1 MNEEIHKISSFQS
14 MFLFQCIFA
23 FLVKKEDILS
33 AVILGGGN
41 IQNEIFNNNYKQ
53 GSDFSDT
60 FKLKWTP

>member
-1 MNEEIHKISSFQS
+1 